1 MYKFINWITN
11 YNSVITTNNNKD
23 SISEDDKYSIS
34 NIDEDSISNDDKY
47 YIINKNNSTINNKN
61 NTTINNDKNLISN
74 NDKNSISN
82 NDKYSISDDDEYI
95 TIDNEIITCSFNRIA
110 NINNYLVKIYNEKN
124 KPTSKEIKHEILDKY
139 YKETDLF
146 NDITIYKQILEGKN
160 CKIILYF
167 YYDIGKYVELLH
179 NICNESK
186 NKKEIKSNIELF
198 CKAINSLENEFKNSI
213 EKTEEVII
221 IKEIIKTR
229 NFEQRKKRK
238 K

>member
-11 YNSVITTNNNKD
+11 YNSVITTNNNNKD
-23 SISEDDKYSIS
+23 SICDDDKYSIS

-47 YIINKNNSTINNKN
+47 YIINKNN
-61 NTTINNDKNLISN
+61 TTINNDKY
-74 NDKNSISN
+74 SISN

-95 TIDNEIITCSFNRIA
+95 TIDDVIITCSLNRIT
-110 NINNYLVKIYNEKN
+110 NVNNYLVKIYNEKN
-124 KPTSKEIKHEILDKY
+124 KPTSKEIKDKLLDNY

-146 NDITIYKQILEGKN
+146 YDITICKKILEGKN

-167 YYDIGKYVELLH
+167 YYDIGKYVEWLH

-186 NKKEIKSNIELF
+186 NKKEIKSNIEIF
-198 CKAINSLENEFKNSI
+198 CKAINLLENEFKNSI